1 MKKTIYTLGSLLLV
15 CLVGLV
21 FLFAGRLGDQ
31 SELKTL
37 QTRNDELV
45 LELVAIEKEKTVWEG
60 EKARVA
66 QGLVSV
72 RQILNNTLIDL
83 EEVTDYIGVDLIA
96 NSPQESLALESSL
109 PPSSAFPPSTLKPDM
124 DVLTSP
130 LTNTERPPES
140 QKPIQKVEEVTS
152 SPQPSA
158 AEKLL
163 PASSKPSDSPS
174 LSQKEE

>member
-96 NSPQESLALESSL
+96 NSPQETLAIELTP
-109 PPSSAFPPSTLKPDM
+109 PPSSAFPTSTLKPDM
-124 DVLTSP
+124 DVLISP

-140 QKPIQKVEEVTS
+140 QKPIRKVEEVTS

>member
-37 QTRNDELV
+37 QTQNDELV
-45 LELVAIEKEKTVWEG
+45 LELEAIEKEKSVWEG
-60 EKARVA
+60 EKARVS

-72 RQILNNTLIDL
+72 RQILSNTLIDL
-83 EEVTDYIGVDLIA
+83 EEVTDFIGMDLIV
-96 NSPQESLALESSL
+96 NSPQEGLAIEST
-109 PPSSAFPPSTLKPDM
+109 PFPSSVLPTSTLKPDM

-130 LTNTERPPES
+130 LAKTERPSES
-140 QKPIQKVEEVTS
+140 EKPIQKVKEETS

-158 AEKLL
+158 AEKLM
-163 PASSKPSDSPS
+163 PGTSKPSDSPS
-174 LSQKEE
+174 LLQKEE